1 MIVVPKF
8 TFMKKFLLAIL
19 AVIVALPLTA
29 QTNDKKQRP
38 ELALGSAM
46 PQFVLESSVYGK
58 VSSADLKGKV
68 VLINMFATWCGPCQ
82 KELAEVKD
90 VLWPKFKDNGSFKML
105 VIGREHTDEQL
116 KDYNEIKKFSFPMY
130 PDPKREVYSKFAD
143 ITIPRAY
150 LFGKDGKLIHASKG
164 FEDGDMEKVM
174 KMIEEAL

>member
-1 MIVVPKF
+1 MYKSF
-8 TFMKKFLLAIL
+8 ALT
-19 AVIVALPLTA
+19 AVIMIALASCGNAGA
-29 QTNDKKQRP
+29 QNDKKKESKP
-38 ELALGSAM
+38 KGVTELTADTFQTKVYNLNQEELVFLGDKPAIVD
-46 PQFVLESSVYGK
+46 FT
-58 VSSADLKGKV
+58 
-68 VLINMFATWCGPCQ
+68 ATWCGPCQ
-82 KELAEVKD
+82 KELAAVQEK
-90 VLWPKFKDNGSFKML
+90 LWPVYKNKKGFRL
-105 VIGREHTDEQL
+105 VVVGREHTDEQL